1 MDGRACFGQR
11 SHGGVM
17 LNTISLSGHL
27 LARAKRQSAHGMPR
41 SAARTLGTLNSF
53 RNQDPITVGESSAM
67 LALLNLQNRHFRAA
81 RRYAKAALATSPS
94 CPQYQYLC
102 GCAWEKG
109 AGADLQSAAN
119 WYLSCLEGQPNHL
132 QARCA
137 LGLLRVTTGLVNEGI
152 AILSE
157 AWRWPIP
164 LGAHSPY
171 RSPFPPQEPSAFP
184 RSALPYQIQNSCKA
198 AKPIRKRKQRCTPI
212 PESCRSRCT
221 THWRTTSFNHHPNR
235 RPRNSARTPCFPY
248 SPSPTWT
255 KRLNRCRISVVKPED
270 RHAIRLSSDSGR

>member
-157 AWRWPIP
+157 AWRCNPDSYEVFLALFRAYRRSGQSHLARTLLTEARFRLKNHQRFRALLCHIKYKTAARRQNQSGKGNSVVLPFLRVADPVAPPIGERLP
-164 LGAHSPY
+164 STTIRIDGPGTV
-171 RSPFPPQEPSAFP
+171 QEPHAF
-184 RSALPYQIQNSCKA
+184 R
-198 AKPIRKRKQRCTPI
+198 IRRHQRG
-212 PESCRSRCT
+212 
-221 THWRTTSFNHHPNR
+221 
-235 RPRNSARTPCFPY
+235 RNA
-248 SPSPTWT
+248 
-255 KRLNRCRISVVKPED
+255 
-270 RHAIRLSSDSGR
+270 